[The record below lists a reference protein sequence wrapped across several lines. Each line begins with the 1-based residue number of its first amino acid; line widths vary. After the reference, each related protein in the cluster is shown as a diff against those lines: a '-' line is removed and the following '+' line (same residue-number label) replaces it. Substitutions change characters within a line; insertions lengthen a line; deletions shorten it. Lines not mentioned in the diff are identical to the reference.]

1 MDSSDHESIGG
12 ARDNLMQLLGE
23 EELRDAPILVLAN
36 NQVRKLKLLMYHSL
50 YMTGDMSGAT
60 LMPLLHNI
68 ARVIGSGVHQAV
80 PILFCIPLPLN
91 WHMA

>member
-1 MDSSDHESIGG
+1 MVSITAGVLLFSHYCKYPYHLGVIFVVDSSDHESIGG
-12 ARDNLMQLLGE
+12 ARDELMHLLGE

-50 YMTGDMSGAT
+50 YMTGDISGAT

-68 ARVIGSGVHQAV
+68 E
-80 PILFCIPLPLN
+80 
-91 WHMA
+91 

>member
-12 ARDNLMQLLGE
+12 AKDDLMHLLQE
-23 EELRDAPILVLAN
+23 EELRHAPILVLAN

-50 YMTGDMSGAT
+50 YMAGDTSGAT

-68 ARVIGSGVHQAV
+68 E
-80 PILFCIPLPLN
+80 
-91 WHMA
+91 